1 MASVVAAAAAAA
13 AAAAKA
19 GATAAATSPAKGA
32 PSPRAG
38 AASAGKALEAVS
50 VGDYVSVKHPSSDAF
65 VTAKVEG
72 ASGTAI
78 TVSLLGYNQT
88 ITVQKGEIR
97 RADVP
102 EAKKLSVGYSVYLFY
117 WYKSTNTDAAGA
129 LQALLRSHLLG

>member
-1 MASVVAAAAAAA
+1 M
-13 AAAAKA
+13 
-19 GATAAATSPAKGA
+19 
-32 PSPRAG
+32 
-38 AASAGKALEAVS
+38 EAVA

-102 EAKKLSVGYSVYLFY
+102 EAKKLSVGYSVYLLY